1 MILIK
6 VNENKHQFSN
16 NLTVK
21 ELIVSLKIQTKGIAL
36 AVNNNVIKKEN
47 WISENLEDNDEVLII
62 KSTQGG

>member
-6 VNENKHQFSN
+6 VNENKHHFSN

-21 ELIVSLKIQTKGIAL
+21 ELIVYLKIQTKGIAL

-47 WISENLEDNDEVLII
+47 WISENLQNNDEVLII

>member
-6 VNENKHQFSN
+6 VNENKHHFST

-21 ELIVSLKIQTKGIAL
+21 ELIDDLEIHTKGIAL

-47 WISENLEDNDEVLII
+47 WTSKKLQNNDDVLII

>member
-16 NLTVK
+16 NLTGK
-21 ELIVSLKIQTKGIAL
+21 ELIENLKVQTNGIAL

-47 WISENLEDNDEVLII
+47 WTSETLQNNDEVLII

>member
-21 ELIVSLKIQTKGIAL
+21 ELIENLKVQTNGIAL

-47 WISENLEDNDEVLII
+47 WTSETLQNNDEVLII